1 MRKATESKAA
11 QGTIVKLTSKR
22 HAAHLQGLHYQH
34 LVNVKSKVLKLRI
47 NEVWTLYESLCFKM
61 QWHFQEEIKP
71 FNL

>member
-1 MRKATESKAA
+1 MMRKATESKAA

-47 NEVWTLYESLCFKM
+47 NEV
-61 QWHFQEEIKP
+61 
-71 FNL
+71 